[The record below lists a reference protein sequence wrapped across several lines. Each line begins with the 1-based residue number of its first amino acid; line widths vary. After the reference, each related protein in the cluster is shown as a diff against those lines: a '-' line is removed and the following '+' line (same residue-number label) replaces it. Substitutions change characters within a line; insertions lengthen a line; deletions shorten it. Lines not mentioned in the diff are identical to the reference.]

1 MVAVAVS
8 LRLALSGRVKSREVC
23 VCGDIL
29 KTESEEVCADAVTL
43 KMVHGGGRAGYS
55 TSENG
60 PLRHGGGQER

>member
-1 MVAVAVS
+1 M
-8 LRLALSGRVKSREVC
+8 
-23 VCGDIL
+23 CGDIL